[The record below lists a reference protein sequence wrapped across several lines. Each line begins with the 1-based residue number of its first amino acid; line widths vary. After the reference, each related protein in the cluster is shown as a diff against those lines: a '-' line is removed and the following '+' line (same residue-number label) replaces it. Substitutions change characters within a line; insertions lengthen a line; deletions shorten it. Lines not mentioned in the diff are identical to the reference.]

1 MAERIRKAAEEHIYK
16 FKELL
21 VRITVSAGVASY
33 PANAQVREENDLLR
47 AADQALYRAKQVS
60 RNRVIV
66 DRASMPPDV
75 LDGDLSAIFKASYED
90 NLGQGGK
97 DETR

>member
-1 MAERIRKAAEEHIYK
+1 VKDE
-16 FKELL
+16 
-21 VRITVSAGVASY
+21 T
-33 PANAQVREENDLLR
+33 DLLK

-75 LDGDLSAIFKASYED
+75 LDGDLSSIFKASYED
-90 NLGQGGK
+90 NQGRGGRE
-97 DETR
+97 DDGN